1 MEEIKDK
8 ERVLR
13 EIEKYKKIAVIG
25 LAKNVGKTT
34 VVNYLADNLSN
45 VCVLTIGRD
54 GEERDV
60 LYGTKKPP
68 VILKKG
74 NFAVIPYEFVGGNL
88 EIIDTFDLVA
98 GKFALVMA
106 RIDTQIQVARIGGFD
121 FTNDMADYLLEFCDK
136 VIIDGAFGRMGIAP
150 YMDTNII
157 VCGTA
162 AGDLK
167 SNARKIKKLM
177 AKKVDPEIEEK
188 ILPHQDSIV
197 LIGKEDRIFDPD
209 LIEEAVKASANADFV
224 YIPRV
229 IDQFTFS
236 RVKSSLVVPSADF
249 VLGDGD
255 FFVLKKINI
264 SAIAVNSVSSRDEAP
279 SILIDGLKSIFDDII
294 IFDVLYD
301 P

>member
-1 MEEIKDK
+1 MEAIKDK
-8 ERVLR
+8 ERVLK

-34 VVNYLADNLSN
+34 VVNYLAGNLSN
-45 VCVLTIGRD
+45 VCILTIGRD

-68 VILKKG
+68 INLKRG

-98 GKFALVMA
+98 GRFALVMA
-106 RIDTQIQVARIGGFD
+106 RIDTQIQVARVGGFD

-136 VIIDGAFGRMGIAP
+136 VIIDGAFGRVGIAP
-150 YMDTNII
+150 YMDANII

-162 AGDLK
+162 SGDIK
-167 SNARKIKKLM
+167 SNARKIKRLM

-188 ILPHQDSIV
+188 ILPHKDSIV
-197 LIGKEDRIFDPD
+197 LMGRDEKIFDPD
-209 LIEEAVKASANADFV
+209 RIEEAIKISNDADFV

-236 RVKSSLVVPSADF
+236 RIKSSVVVPSADF
-249 VLGDGD
+249 VLGEGD
-255 FFVLKKINI
+255 FFVINEIKIL
-264 SAIAVNSVSSRDEAP
+264 AIAVNSVSSKEEAP
-279 SILIDGLKSIFDDII
+279 STLIDGLKSIFNDII
-294 IFDVLYD
+294 VFDVLYD